1 MKMNEEL
8 KYCLENLEMIG
19 DSDCPSGL
27 LPVQEISK
35 NQNLPPEEIIALENA
50 SKYGAQYVYFRQF
63 ENRPSVPQVYLYDYT
78 DRLGVEEDELT
89 NLHKQLYSSGQVPM
103 FFVFTKK
110 DVRIFNCFE
119 SPSEGK
125 NLKYTPLTTIKIAAD
140 LSKAIDSNKKEE
152 FKAFSGRSIDNGTFW
167 ENSKYSSHFKF
178 SNSAYEKLLTELKQ
192 ALKDIIS
199 QDILPANFAR
209 KIMVISILIK
219 YLEEREDDKGNR
231 VFPDGFFSQFANG
244 ALKFTDVLNT
254 KGAYLTLLD
263 YLAKHFNGGIF
274 QLESDE
280 REFIEEK
287 DLTRFG
293 QFLDG
298 DVDGIQFVFWRLYSF
313 NDLPVELISNIYEE
327 FLGKQ
332 PGVVYTPPYLV
343 NFLLDEAMPLSSEQT
358 DFKVLDPACGSGVFL
373 VGAYRRLIYRWRKK
387 NNWNYP
393 DLVTLKK
400 LLRENIFGIELNKDA
415 ANLTIFS
422 LSLALCDEL
431 TPLEIWKD
439 LKFDSLHEEN
449 ILHDDFFNQ
458 VSKSEMIGKF
468 DLIIGN
474 PPFEAKLTEAAKNI
488 ETVKH
493 RDRIISTLL
502 GNGKQKDLTIK
513 LPDNQV
519 SLLFLEQSVELCKKG
534 GLVCLIQPSGPLL
547 YNSSSFQFRQVLL
560 NKYHVPQIIDFTH
573 ISRILFGKNGDVAT
587 AAIFIK
593 NEKSTKNGLL
603 HITVRRTKTHKE
615 KLYFELDTYDFHHV
629 PLSLALNDYFIWKSN
644 FIGGHR
650 YHQLLTR
657 LRSFPTV
664 GEFLSEKVN
673 QYNWDVGE
681 GYIIGNRNEIEE
693 IKSLK
698 NEPNKSE
705 SQYKKLD
712 RLSKKY
718 KLASFITNEN
728 TFDPKDFTVQ
738 GLSKD
743 SIYRQQEEFFV
754 APRRRKIYEPPHILV
769 KELVEGMDIPV
780 LYTEEYLTFKHR
792 VIGIHSPKN
801 DDADLKHLYQTITNK
816 TNLLVL
822 ALTSAEFM
830 VNRSSSFLRKDLN
843 SFLLPEKGDDFKL
856 TNNENIIFQD
866 FLDYLIEFRR
876 TGEKS
881 KIAVQNASHQELS
894 EFGEV
899 YCQILQSV
907 FKTIKPSHHFETD
920 SYICYP
926 FYFGEEPTID
936 FSNSEL
942 AEKHIEQLVYKNS
955 GVSLRL
961 TRIVRLYEGNVI
973 YLIKPKKLRYWLK
986 SIALRDAD
994 ETFSDLRKQGF

>member
-1 MKMNEEL
+1 MNQEL

-19 DSDCPSGL
+19 DSDHPSGL
-27 LPVQEISK
+27 LPVQEITK

-140 LSKAIDSNKKEE
+140 LSKAIDSNNKEE

-219 YLEEREDDKGNR
+219 YLEEREDEKGNR
-231 VFPDGFFSQFANG
+231 VFPEGFFSQFANG

-254 KGAYLTLLD
+254 KGAYLNLIGF
-263 YLAKHFNGGIF
+263 LAEHFNGGIF
-274 QLESDE
+274 QLEEDE
-280 REFIEEK
+280 RKFIQEK

-343 NFLLDEAMPLSSEQT
+343 NFLLDEAMPLNSEQT

-400 LLRENIFGIELNKDA
+400 LLRENIFGVELNKDA

-439 LKFDSLHEEN
+439 LKFDNLHEEN
-449 ILHDDFFNQ
+449 IIHDDFFNQ
-458 VSKSEMIGKF
+458 VSRRELYGKF

-474 PPFEAKLTEAAKNI
+474 PPFEAKLTRAAQNI
-488 ETVKH
+488 ETSKH
-493 RDRIISTLL
+493 RERIISTLL
-502 GNGKQKDLTIK
+502 ANGKQKDISVK

-534 GLVCLIQPSGPLL
+534 GLVCFIQPSGPLL
-547 YNSSSFQFRQVLL
+547 YNNSSFQFRQILL
-560 NKYHVPQIIDFTH
+560 EKYHVPQIIDFTH
-573 ISRILFGKNGDVAT
+573 ISRVLFGKNGDVAT

-593 NEKSTKNGLL
+593 NEKSTKKGLL
-603 HITVRRTKTHKE
+603 HITVRRTKPHKE
-615 KLYFELDTYDFHHV
+615 KLYFELDTYDFHQV
-629 PLSLALNDYFIWKSN
+629 PFNLAITDPLIWKSN
-644 FIGGHR
+644 FLGGSR
-650 YHQLLTR
+650 YHQLVKR
-657 LRSFPTV
+657 LSHLRTL
-664 GEFLSEKVN
+664 GQYLKQKDNQWEFS
-673 QYNWDVGE
+673 E
-681 GYIIGNRNEIEE
+681 GYIVGENESGVKRLKFLENKKASSNLTEEEFEELEKLELKYKAPYITGSKSFEPKNFTSEGITETFIVNDIYFNSKRNPKIFRSPHLLIKEVVENDTFTIPVSLVLNDLSFKNSIFGIHAPSEIELKKIEKFINGNHLLSFYLAGYSGRFMVNKSSSLLASDLKSIPYPENINDVELNEIENIVLTDF
-693 IKSLK
+693 IK
-698 NEPNKSE
+698 
-705 SQYKKLD
+705 Y
-712 RLSKKY
+712 
-718 KLASFITNEN
+718 
-728 TFDPKDFTVQ
+728 
-738 GLSKD
+738 
-743 SIYRQQEEFFV
+743 
-754 APRRRKIYEPPHILV
+754 LV
-769 KELVEGMDIPV
+769 
-780 LYTEEYLTFKHR
+780 
-792 VIGIHSPKN
+792 
-801 DDADLKHLYQTITNK
+801 
-816 TNLLVL
+816 
-822 ALTSAEFM
+822 
-830 VNRSSSFLRKDLN
+830 
-843 SFLLPEKGDDFKL
+843 
-856 TNNENIIFQD
+856 
-866 FLDYLIEFRR
+866 EFRR

-881 KIAVQNASHQELS
+881 KIAVQNASRQELS
-894 EFGEV
+894 EFGDV
-899 YCQILQSV
+899 YCEILKSV
-907 FKTIKPSHHFETD
+907 FKTIKPSHYFETD
-920 SYICYP
+920 SYICFP

-936 FSNSEL
+936 FSNSDL

-955 GVSLRL
+955 GISLRL